1 MNSLG
6 VTILE
11 YLTDD
16 GGLNLND
23 ALAQILVTAVM
34 ILVWLLVGLLLMRVM
49 KFVIKKAMRVDKNGP
64 RALTVSKLLTSITR
78 YVVWFIVTLMI
89 LGELNVNIT
98 PIIASAGVIGLA
110 VGFGAQEIV
119 KDFLSGFFILFE
131 GSFNVGEVVEIDGFK
146 GSVISLG
153 LRTTIIENWLG
164 ERKIINNGNI
174 GSIINCSRNDSIA
187 IIDFGVGYETNLDQL
202 NKLMETFVID
212 MKEKYEIITETP
224 QFLGVTELAD
234 SSINMRLIAKTK
246 TMQHFGIERNIRK
259 DLVNVLV
266 NNNIEIPFPQRDV
279 NLRSVDGTPLE
290 IRTKE

>member
-6 VTILE
+6 DAILE
-11 YLTDD
+11 YLTSSS
-16 GGLNLND
+16 GIGLND
-23 ALAQILVTAVM
+23 AVAQLIVTGVM
-34 ILVWLLVGLLLMRVM
+34 IIVWVLVGILLMRVL
-49 KFVIKKAMRVDKNGP
+49 KFVIRKSMRVDKNGP
-64 RALTVSKLLTSITR
+64 RALTISKLLTSIAR
-78 YVVWFIVTLMI
+78 YVVWFIIILLI
-89 LGELNVNIT
+89 LGELNVDIT
-98 PIIASAGVIGLA
+98 PIVASAGVIGLA

-119 KDFLSGFFILFE
+119 KDFISGFFILFE
-131 GSFNVGEVVEIDGFK
+131 GSFNVGEVVEVDGFK
-146 GSVISLG
+146 GKVLSLG

-174 GSIINCSRNDSIA
+174 GSIINCSKNDSIA

-224 QFLGVTELAD
+224 QFLGVTELSD

-266 NNNIEIPFPQRDV
+266 NNNIEIPFPQV
-279 NLRSVDGTPLE
+279 VVHNA
-290 IRTKE
+290 

>member
-11 YLTDD
+11 YLTDES
-16 GGLNLND
+16 GLNLND
-23 ALAQILVTAVM
+23 AVAQILVTAVM
-34 ILVWLLVGLLLMRVM
+34 IIVWLLVGFLLMRVL
-49 KFVIKKAMRVDKNGP
+49 KFVIRKSMRVDKNGA
-64 RALTVSKLLTSITR
+64 RALTVSKLLTSISR
-78 YVVWFIVTLMI
+78 YVVWFIMVLMI
-89 LGELNVNIT
+89 LGELNVDIT

-119 KDFLSGFFILFE
+119 KDFISGFFILFE
-131 GSFNVGEVVEIDGFK
+131 GSFNVGEVVEVDGFK

-187 IIDFGVGYETNLDQL
+187 IIDCGVGYDTDLEKLS
-202 NKLMETFVID
+202 KLMVTFVVE
-212 MKEKYEIITETP
+212 MKEKYPIITDTP

-234 SSINMRLIAKTK
+234 SSINIRLIAKTE

-266 NNNIEIPFPQRDV
+266 KNNIEIPFPQV
-279 NLRSVDGTPLE
+279 VVHNA
-290 IRTKE
+290 